1 MTKTDS
7 TRRNIM
13 WPDALWEQIVRA
25 AGAETT
31 ETGKTVTVSEW
42 VREAARM
49 RLEGEK

>member
-1 MTKTDS
+1 MSS

-25 AGAETT
+25 AAEKTIR
-31 ETGKTVTVSEW
+31 TGKTVTVSEW

-49 RLEGEK
+49 RLEEEK